1 MCPRVGAAPLA
12 DCGGRSL
19 RPSPTLLRY
28 ARTRRAG
35 PSHFKRTGRV
45 EKNMDY
51 QNERVVTTPIE
62 GGRHVSVKGA
72 IHTNTA

>member
-1 MCPRVGAAPLA
+1 
-12 DCGGRSL
+12 
-19 RPSPTLLRY
+19 
-28 ARTRRAG
+28 
-35 PSHFKRTGRV
+35 V

-72 IHTNTA
+72 IHTNTV